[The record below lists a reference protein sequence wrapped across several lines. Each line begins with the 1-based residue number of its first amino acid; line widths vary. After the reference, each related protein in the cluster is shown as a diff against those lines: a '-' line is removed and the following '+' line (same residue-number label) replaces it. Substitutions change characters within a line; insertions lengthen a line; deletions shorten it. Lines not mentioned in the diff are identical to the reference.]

1 MKEYEYVTKKE
12 YSPVRKE
19 IEEEI
24 LKKVHKFLK
33 KKYGITFQHKLIGS
47 GRRHLITRLV
57 GGNTG
62 FDFDYN
68 LILENVEEEYSP
80 KEFKEKFI
88 EAFNEAIKGTYY
100 NNAENS
106 TSAITIKVVDRINK
120 RIVHSCDFAIIY
132 YISDNEDDGY
142 KYIRNN
148 KNGKYTFEIRKVST
162 NLKAKID
169 KIESYWN
176 NGWNIIRDEY
186 LTVKKSNNDVD
197 KHSFVLFLEAVN
209 NVYNQTLQDERNS
222 RTSYGFFN

>member
-24 LKKVHKFLK
+24 LQKVHKFLK

-88 EAFNEAIKGTYY
+88 EAFNEAIKGTHY
-100 NNAENS
+100 NHAENS
-106 TSAITIKVVDRINK
+106 TSAITIKVVDRNNK
-120 RIVHSCDFAIIY
+120 RIVHSCDFAIVSY
-132 YISDNEDDGY
+132 VDYDSPEKGY
-142 KYIRNN
+142 EYIRNL
-148 KNGKYTFEIRKVST
+148 KNGIYQWVYRDFSKNSDIKLKEILDYWSDGWEAIKEEYIK
-162 NLKAKID
+162 LKGKQ
-169 KIESYWN
+169 
-176 NGWNIIRDEY
+176 
-186 LTVKKSNNDVD
+186 D
-197 KHSFVLFLEAVN
+197 KHSLAIYFESIN
-209 NVYNQTLQDERNS
+209 NVFNWMLQDKRN
-222 RTSYGFFN
+222 R